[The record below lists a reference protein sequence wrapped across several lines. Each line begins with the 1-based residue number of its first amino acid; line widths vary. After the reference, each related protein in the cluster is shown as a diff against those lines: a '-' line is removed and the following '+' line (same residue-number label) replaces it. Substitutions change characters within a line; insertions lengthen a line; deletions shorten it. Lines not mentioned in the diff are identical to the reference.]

1 MTSRSRSLFSRG
13 LVPLLALT
21 TLSLSACATAPGP
34 HITGS
39 GQCHAEPLAW
49 AIGKPADE
57 ANMRALLKQSGAGLI
72 DPIGPATI
80 TASATRDDRLR
91 VFIDRNN
98 VITSVKCE

>member
-1 MTSRSRSLFSRG
+1 MALRSRSLIT
-13 LVPLLALT
+13 LLTLT
-21 TLSLSACATAPGP
+21 TLTLSACATAPGP

-91 VFIDRNN
+91 VFIDKNN
-98 VITSVKCE
+98 VITAVKCE